1 MQPKPFI
8 VLRFQLSY
16 VPIVEDASFFDRY
29 VAFMWRNVFV
39 FEKLLV
45 LSIKETKMR

>member
-39 FEKLLV
+39 FEKLRV
-45 LSIKETKMR
+45 LNTKFSK